1 MKKALIFILAYN
13 AEKHITSVLERI
25 PQELWQSPEYI
36 ADVLVIDD
44 CSKDNTAKV
53 AKEYLK
59 TSKLPI
65 KVLRNNI
72 NQGYGGNQK
81 IGYTYAIKNGYDAVV
96 MVHGDGQ
103 YPPEAIPQ
111 MFAPI
116 LNGEANAVF
125 GSRMINKKDALA
137 GGMPKYKFIGN
148 IVLTK
153 LQNLFLGSSLSEF
166 HSGFRAY
173 SVEALKKVPFQH
185 NSNNFDFDT
194 DIIIQ
199 FVDNKLTIN
208 EIPIPTRYGDEI
220 CHVNGTKYAIDIMLS
235 TLKSRIQKYGILHEA
250 KFDYEHE
257 LFYPDKTN
265 FISSHSFALSHVQ
278 PKERVLDIGAGEGY
292 VAAKLRQQDCKITAC
307 DWRDSEAIRANYDNF
322 LLMDINQPYFDKIN
336 AEDFDKIMLLDII
349 EHLHNPELFFTLLHD
364 WCVKNNPQLIVTTP
378 NIAFFIPR
386 LMLLIGQFNY
396 GKRGTLDFTHTRLF
410 TFSSLKRL
418 VREQGFNIVSI
429 EGIPAPFPIAFGN
442 TILARILLKINSWLI
457 KLSPSLFSYQIAAII
472 KPMPSLEV
480 LLEQALEQEK
490 I

>member
-1 MKKALIFILAYN
+1 MKKALILILAYN
-13 AEKHITSVLERI
+13 AEKHIASVLERI

-36 ADVLVIDD
+36 ADVVVIDD
-44 CSKDNTAKV
+44 CSKDNTSQV
-53 AKEYLK
+53 AREYIRNS
-59 TSKLPI
+59 TRPI
-65 KVLRNNI
+65 ALLRNAI

-81 IGYTYAIKNGYDAVV
+81 IGYTYAIKNGYNAIV

-116 LNGEANAVF
+116 LNGEVDAVF

-153 LQNLFLGSSLSEF
+153 LQNLFLGSNLSEF

-173 SVEALKKVPFQH
+173 SVEALKKIPFQH
-185 NSNNFDFDT
+185 NSNVFDFDT

-199 FVDNKLTIN
+199 FVDNKLKIK
-208 EIPIPTRYGDEI
+208 EIPIPTRYGDEV

-235 TLKSRIQKYGILHEA
+235 TFKSRIQKYGVLHEA
-250 KFDYEHE
+250 KFDYEQE
-257 LFYPDKTN
+257 MFYPDKTH
-265 FISSHSFALSHVQ
+265 FASSHSFALDHIE

-292 VAAKLRQQDCKITAC
+292 VSAKLRQQGCKVTAC
-307 DWRDSEAIRANYDNF
+307 DWRDSKAIRSHYDNF
-322 LLMDINQPYFDKIN
+322 LLMDINYPDFDKIN
-336 AEDFDKIMLLDII
+336 AEDFDKIMMLDII
-349 EHLHNPELFFTLLHD
+349 EHLHNPEHFFTLLHD
-364 WCVKNNPQLIVTTP
+364 WCAKKNPQIILTTP

-410 TFSSLKRL
+410 TISSLKRL
-418 VREQGFNIVSI
+418 VREQGFNLVSI
-429 EGIPAPFPIAFGN
+429 EGIPAPFPLALGDNSF
-442 TILARILLKINSWLI
+442 ARILLKINSWLI
-457 KLSPSLFSYQIAAII
+457 KLSASLFSYQIAAII

-480 LLEQALEQEK
+480 LLEQALEHEK